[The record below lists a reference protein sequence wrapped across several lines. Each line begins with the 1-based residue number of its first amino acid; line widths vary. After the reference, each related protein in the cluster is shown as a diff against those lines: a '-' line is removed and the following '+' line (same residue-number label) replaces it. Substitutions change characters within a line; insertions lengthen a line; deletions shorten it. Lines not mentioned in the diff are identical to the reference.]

1 MSMPTPAKRLKTLP
15 PYAFAVLTQRV
26 RELNAQGLDVIGLDI
41 GSPDMPPPASV
52 IEALDESASHPGHH
66 SYGGYKGTAEFRAA
80 IADYYRY
87 RFGVMVD
94 PEIQVMPLIGS
105 KEGIVNLSLAYLDRG
120 DLSLVP
126 EIGYPSYTLGA
137 HLAGADVCEVPT
149 NESGG
154 YLPDFAAIPADALAR
169 AKLLWVNYPNNPT
182 GATAELDFYQRAVD
196 FCNQHNLLL
205 ASDNP
210 YVEVTYDGYV
220 AGSALQADN
229 AMDCTIE
236 FMSFSKS
243 YNMAGWRLGAAV
255 GSPEAI
261 KTLLQ
266 IKSNMDS
273 GHFRPIYD
281 AGIIAIEQVGREW
294 IDQRNAIYQHRR
306 DMILAALPEIGLSAI
321 KRKGS
326 LYVWAH
332 VQAGDGA
339 YYAEQALS
347 HAHVSVAPGEIYG
360 AAGKNYVR
368 LSVGIP
374 DDRLEEALA
383 RLKKWYAN
391 L

>member
-1 MSMPTPAKRLKTLP
+1 MSIPASADRLKALP

-52 IEALDESASHPGHH
+52 IEALEESASHPGHH
-66 SYGGYKGTAEFRAA
+66 SYGGYKGTTEFRAA
-80 IADYYRY
+80 IADYYHY
-87 RFGVMVD
+87 RFGVMLN
-94 PEIQVMPLIGS
+94 PETQVMPLIGS

-120 DLSLVP
+120 DLAIVP

-137 HLAGADVCEVPT
+137 RLAGADVYEVSVSEAT
-149 NESGG
+149 G
-154 YLPDFAAIPADALAR
+154 YLPDFATIPADALAR
-169 AKLLWVNYPNNPT
+169 AKLLWINYPNNPT
-182 GATAELDFYQRAVD
+182 GATAELNFYQRAVD
-196 FCNQHNLLL
+196 FCRQHNLLL

-210 YVEVTYDGYV
+210 YVEVTFDGYV
-220 AGSALQADN
+220 AESALQAEN

-281 AGIIAIEQVGREW
+281 AGIIAIEQVKREW
-294 IDQRNAIYQHRR
+294 IDQRNAVYQHRR
-306 DMILAALPEIGLSAI
+306 DLILDALPEIGLSAL
-321 KRKGS
+321 KPKGS
-326 LYVWAH
+326 LYVWAR
-332 VQAGDGA
+332 VLNGDGA
-339 YYAEQALS
+339 RYAEQALS

-360 AAGKNYVR
+360 AAGNNYVR

-374 DDRLEEALA
+374 NERLEEALA
-383 RLKKWYAN
+383 RLKKWYSN

>member
-1 MSMPTPAKRLKTLP
+1 MSIPAPANRLKTLP

-26 RELNAQGLDVIGLDI
+26 RELNAQGMDVIGLDI
-41 GSPDMPPPASV
+41 GSPDMPPPDSV
-52 IEALDESASHPGHH
+52 IEALEESANHPGHH

-80 IADYYRY
+80 IAEYYRY
-87 RFGVMVD
+87 RFGVTLN
-94 PEIQVMPLIGS
+94 PETQVMPLIGS
-105 KEGIVNLSLAYLDRG
+105 KEGIVNLNLAYLDRG

-137 HLAGADVCEVPT
+137 HLAGADVFEIPVSET
-149 NESGG
+149 GG
-154 YLPDFAAIPADALAR
+154 YLPEFDAIPADTLAR
-169 AKLLWVNYPNNPT
+169 AKILWVNYPNNPT
-182 GATAELDFYQRAVD
+182 GATAELDFYQHAVD

-210 YVEVTYDGYV
+210 YVEVTFDGYI
-220 AGSALQADN
+220 AGSALQAEN

-255 GSPEAI
+255 GSAEAI

-273 GHFRPIYD
+273 GHIRPIYD
-281 AGIIAIEQVGREW
+281 AGVIAIEQVSRKW
-294 IDQRNAIYQHRR
+294 IDQRNAVYQHRR
-306 DMILAALPEIGLSAI
+306 DMILEALPEIGLTAQ
-321 KRKGS
+321 KPKGS
-326 LYVWAH
+326 LYIWAH
-332 VQAGDGA
+332 VQNGDGA
-339 YYAEQALS
+339 SYAEQAIS
-347 HAHVSVAPGEIYG
+347 HAHVSVAPGDIYG

-374 DDRLEEALA
+374 DDRLEEALTG
-383 RLKKWYAN
+383 LKRWYAAQ
-391 L
+391 